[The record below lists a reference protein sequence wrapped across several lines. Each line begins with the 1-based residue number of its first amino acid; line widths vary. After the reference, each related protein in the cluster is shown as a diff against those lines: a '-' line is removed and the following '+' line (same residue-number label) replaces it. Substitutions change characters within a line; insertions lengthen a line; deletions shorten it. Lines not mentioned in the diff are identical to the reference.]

1 MHKRKTSSK
10 TATEAQTA
18 KDIVNYVYRFLNLF
32 SKISSLSLYVL
43 LRTIHFGAHRS
54 CTAPRHQSTKPLN
67 SSTCLKWYIGLW
79 EYLANPPTE
88 LQSATTRQKTKLEP
102 ESKAYRQRLCRPL
115 AFLTEFCS
123 CLQFISI
130 GWDACTQ
137 GGMWEMYFMLR
148 EDSSCYRSRF
158 FGGWVSYCECTV
170 VCLCM
175 ALAPRKDLV
184 SGIVVQSYRWYWEAQ
199 ARQCDSLSSVVFS
212 SPLSSP
218 SSFLT
223 LNCVRIGRC
232 RNAHITWRED
242 GQTFARCWHFLASL
256 LPIAI

>member
-1 MHKRKTSSK
+1 MIHWSMG
-10 TATEAQTA
+10 
-18 KDIVNYVYRFLNLF
+18 
-32 SKISSLSLYVL
+32 VL
-43 LRTIHFGAHRS
+43 G
-54 CTAPRHQSTKPLN
+54 Q
-67 SSTCLKWYIGLW
+67 
-79 EYLANPPTE
+79 PPTE
-88 LQSATTRQKTKLEP
+88 LQNATTRQKTKLEP

-148 EDSSCYRSRF
+148 EDSSCYGSRF
-158 FGGWVSYCECTV
+158 LGGWVSYCECTV

-218 SSFLT
+218 WSFLT

-242 GQTFARCWHFLASL
+242 RQTYIAPLTNTARFPAPALVC
-256 LPIAI
+256 